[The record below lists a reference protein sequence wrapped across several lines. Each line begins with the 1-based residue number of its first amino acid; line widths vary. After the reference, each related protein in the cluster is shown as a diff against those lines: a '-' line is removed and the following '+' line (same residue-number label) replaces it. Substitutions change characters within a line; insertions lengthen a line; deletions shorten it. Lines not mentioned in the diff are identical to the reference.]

1 MGITAGSKLGPYE
14 ILAPIGAGGMGEV
27 YKASDTRLNRIVAVK
42 VLPQHFSG
50 DPAMKQR
57 FEREAQTIAGLNHP
71 HICTLHDV
79 GQHEGILFLVMEY
92 LEGETLA
99 ARLQRGALPLEELL
113 RVSIEVADA
122 LDKAHRQGVTH
133 RDLKPANVMLTKTG
147 AKLLDFG
154 LAKLKQEEQPAN
166 VSTLPTRNDVTAQG
180 AILGTLQYMAPEQL
194 EGREADART
203 DIFAFGVVL
212 YEMVTGRKAFE
223 GRSQAS
229 LIAAIMHVDPPPI
242 ATLQSMTPPL
252 LDRIVRKCLEKD
264 PENRWQTARD
274 FLAQLKWVA
283 EGVTPAV
290 AVAPPASAQ
299 HGKPRRW
306 IPVWAI
312 VSTLLLLIAA
322 AALSVLYF
330 RPAKPGN
337 EMRFLVTIPPVGTPR
352 PLSIS
357 PDGRWIAFIGLTAS
371 DNGIYLRAIGSTATQ
386 RLAGTDAPSNLAWSP
401 DSRYIVFNSAG
412 TLKKVEIA
420 GGPPQKL
427 CDSTMGFRGSTV
439 NSDGTIL
446 FGTATGLYRVPA
458 AGGDPVKATTL
469 DTARQETA
477 HESPFFLPDGHH
489 YLYQAWSIE
498 PSNRAIYVGDLD
510 SQEKTRLIT
519 ASSMPVYVEPGYLL
533 FHREGTLFAQPFDA
547 RRLAFTGEAVRV
559 ADNLLYSPNDSRTAF
574 AASQNGVLVYID
586 VGGSSAPGGEGLQLA
601 WYDRSGKRLEAV
613 GAVAAYRGIDLS
625 RDGKRVAVHR
635 HEAAG
640 GDVWLIDLE
649 RGTTPRLTFDP
660 ARDNSSPI
668 WSPDGTRVVFNSL
681 RNGTQWG
688 LYIKRADGTGEE
700 EKLLES
706 DQLVIP
712 MSWSSD
718 DKYLVYSVS
727 SINIVRSAPL
737 RSNLWI
743 LPLTGSRQPAPL
755 LQTPFGEF
763 QPEISPDAK
772 WIAYTSGETGRSEV
786 YVRPFPSGPGKWQV
800 STDSGVFPRW
810 RRDGKELFFLNS
822 LNAGKMMAAQ
832 IHVTGSSIQPDAPR
846 ELFDSGIFSFGH
858 SGGNYK
864 TYAVSPDGQRF
875 LIPRLPGQT
884 AEVLRPPITVVVNW
898 TAGLAVS
905 R

>member
-1 MGITAGSKLGPYE
+1 MGITTGSKLGPYE

-50 DPAMKQR
+50 DPQMKQR

-99 ARLQRGALPLEELL
+99 GRLQRGALPLEELL

-229 LIAAIMHVDPPPI
+229 LIANIMHIDPPPL
-242 ATLQSMTPPL
+242 ATLQPMTPPL
-252 LDRIVRKCLEKD
+252 LDRIVRNCVEKD
-264 PENRWQTARD
+264 PENRWQTVRD
-274 FLAQLKWVA
+274 VLAQLKWVA
-283 EGVTPAV
+283 EGLTHTITVAPQAVEQRRKRRQWIPAWAVVSTALFLITAV
-290 AVAPPASAQ
+290 ALGA
-299 HGKPRRW
+299 
-306 IPVWAI
+306 
-312 VSTLLLLIAA
+312 
-322 AALSVLYF
+322 LYF
-330 RPAKPGN
+330 RPVKPAD
-337 EMRFLVTIPPVGTPR
+337 EVRFLVTIPAVGTPR

-357 PDGRWIAFIGLTAS
+357 PDGRWIAFIALTAS
-371 DNGIYLRAIGSTATQ
+371 DCGIYLRAVGSTATQ
-386 RLAGTDAPSNLAWSP
+386 RLAGTDGPSNLAWSS
-401 DSRYIVFNSAG
+401 DSRYIVFNSTN

-427 CDSTMGFRGSTV
+427 CESMSFRGSTV

-446 FGTATGLYRVPA
+446 FGSATGLYRVSS
-458 AGGDPVKATTL
+458 AGGDPLQVTTL
-469 DTARQETA
+469 DTARQENS
-477 HESPFFLPDGHH
+477 HESPYFLPDGHH
-489 YLYQAWSIE
+489 YLYLAWSAE
-498 PSNRAIYVGDLD
+498 ASNRAIYAGDLN
-510 SQEKTRLIT
+510 SQEKARLIT
-519 ASSMPVYVEPGYLL
+519 ASSMPVYAEPGYLL

-547 RRLAFTGEAVRV
+547 RKLAFTGEAVRV
-559 ADNLLYSPNDSRTAF
+559 VDNVLYSPNDSRSAF
-574 AASQNGVLVYID
+574 AASQNGVLVYVG
-586 VGGSSAPGGEGLQLA
+586 VGGGSAAGGNGLQLA
-601 WYDRSGKRLEAV
+601 WYDRAGKQLEAV
-613 GAVAAYRGIDLS
+613 GAAEAYRGVDLS
-625 RDGKRVAVHR
+625 PDGKRVAVHR

-640 GDVWLIDLE
+640 GDVWLIDLQ

-681 RNGTQWG
+681 RNGKWG
-688 LYIKRADGTGEE
+688 LYTKRADGTGED

-706 DQLVIP
+706 DQLMIP

-718 DKYLVYSVS
+718 DKFIVYS
-727 SINIVRSAPL
+727 SA
-737 RSNLWI
+737 RGSDQWI
-743 LPLTGSRQPAPL
+743 
-755 LQTPFGEF
+755 
-763 QPEISPDAK
+763 
-772 WIAYTSGETGRSEV
+772 
-786 YVRPFPSGPGKWQV
+786 
-800 STDSGVFPRW
+800 
-810 RRDGKELFFLNS
+810 
-822 LNAGKMMAAQ
+822 
-832 IHVTGSSIQPDAPR
+832 
-846 ELFDSGIFSFGH
+846 
-858 SGGNYK
+858 
-864 TYAVSPDGQRF
+864 
-875 LIPRLPGQT
+875 
-884 AEVLRPPITVVVNW
+884 
-898 TAGLAVS
+898 
-905 R
+905 